1 MQSFETHRLK
11 HTLGKAGTITL
22 FSPFFHSPV
31 NEEYTCFHWLGECVG
46 DAGQGN
52 AWGESMGGMHG
63 GNGRGFTMSS
73 ILIINRLSPWFY
85 LTSDV
90 LVVF

>member
-46 DAGQGN
+46 MHVKGMRGGN
-52 AWGESMGGMHG
+52 PWGECMGEMVED
-63 GNGRGFTMSS
+63 SQ
-73 ILIINRLSPWFY
+73 
-85 LTSDV
+85 
-90 LVVF
+90 